1 MDTKSSTAKAEAIID
16 RPGLLTVHCW
26 SKVLSRVLYWIKERV
41 KSGEKI
47 LNFLVQDILDLA
59 MLKEGKFRKNN

>member
-1 MDTKSSTAKAEAIID
+1 MSSKKLKKKIRKILVKKAF
-16 RPGLLTVHCW
+16 
-26 SKVLSRVLYWIKERV
+26 SIKIM

-59 MLKEGKFRKNN
+59 MLKQGKFRKN